1 MQDMSLNLVYTMGK
15 VASIAVSE
23 SLTCSGIPNH
33 HVHLMTDD
41 SLYEAMA
48 ESTRKRAFPA
58 DHVGRSISIYRRFK
72 NSKRVKIVTLI
83 RDPLARNISTV
94 FQNLPKKS
102 YGFQAL
108 SSLVKQLPTDP
119 ITQWNEEQFKLATGI
134 SLFDVGFSP
143 EDKFSVYCSGRF
155 EILTTLGSFHGRTLA
170 GIAATGQTKV
180 KEGFEPAV
188 DGFGHATFG
197 DIGAMQEAI
206 TPNTGAILVEPVQ
219 GESGVHCANPEYLLA
234 LRELCNEHNLLLLL
248 DEVQCGHFRT
258 GNFFGWQTIMA
269 NHPDF
274 APDACSMAK
283 SLAAGLPMGAIWAST
298 PLQDLLGPGK
308 HGTTFGG
315 TPLVSVGAVKTIEII
330 ERDGLAQNATDL
342 GNYLKAQIKKLIA
355 TYPSVLAEVRGLGL
369 MIGID
374 VTGDIPAFADSK
386 RPNSVQIVERLHE
399 SGLLTIPAGARTFR
413 LLPPLNISKT
423 NADEG
428 LSLIES
434 VVKELAS

>member
-1 MQDMSLNLVYTMGK
+1 MSNAQSIKQRIDDNVIPTYARFPITLTHGKGCHVFDADGKRYLDLGAGIATACLGHGQPELATALADQAGKLTHVSNLYYTEPQGLLAEKLVKYAGGSGK
-15 VASIAVSE
+15 VFF
-23 SLTCSGIPNH
+23 CNSGA
-33 HVHLMTDD
+33 
-41 SLYEAMA
+41 EAN
-48 ESTRKRAFPA
+48 E
-58 DHVGRSISIYRRFK
+58 
-72 NSKRVKIVTLI
+72 TL
-83 RDPLARNISTV
+83 
-94 FQNLPKKS
+94 
-102 YGFQAL
+102 
-108 SSLVKQLPTDP
+108 
-119 ITQWNEEQFKLATGI
+119 FKLARLNG
-134 SLFDVGFSP
+134 
-143 EDKFSVYCSGRF
+143 EEKGRF

-197 DIGAMQEAI
+197 DISAMQEAI

-219 GESGVHCANPEYLLA
+219 GESGVQCARPEYLLA

-315 TPLVSVGAVKTIEII
+315 TPLVSIGAVKTIEII

-342 GNYLKAQIKKLIA
+342 GNYLKAQIKILIA

-374 VTGDIPAFADSK
+374 VAGDIPAFADSN

>member
-1 MQDMSLNLVYTMGK
+1 MSNAQSIKQRIDDNVIPTYARFPITLTHGKGCHVFDADGKRYLDLGAGIATACLGHGHRELATALAEQAGKLTHVSNLYYTEPQGLLAEKLVKYAGGSGK
-15 VASIAVSE
+15 VFF
-23 SLTCSGIPNH
+23 CNSGA
-33 HVHLMTDD
+33 
-41 SLYEAMA
+41 EAN
-48 ESTRKRAFPA
+48 E
-58 DHVGRSISIYRRFK
+58 
-72 NSKRVKIVTLI
+72 TL
-83 RDPLARNISTV
+83 
-94 FQNLPKKS
+94 
-102 YGFQAL
+102 
-108 SSLVKQLPTDP
+108 
-119 ITQWNEEQFKLATGI
+119 FKLARLNG
-134 SLFDVGFSP
+134 
-143 EDKFSVYCSGRF
+143 EEKGRF

-374 VTGDIPAFADSK
+374 VTGDISAFVDSK

>member
-1 MQDMSLNLVYTMGK
+1 MSNAQSIKQRIDDNVIPTYARFPITLTHGKGCHVFDADGKRYLDLGAGIATACLGHGHRELATALAEQASKLTHVSNLYYTEPQGLLAEKLVKYAGGSGK
-15 VASIAVSE
+15 VFF
-23 SLTCSGIPNH
+23 CNSGA
-33 HVHLMTDD
+33 
-41 SLYEAMA
+41 EAN
-48 ESTRKRAFPA
+48 E
-58 DHVGRSISIYRRFK
+58 
-72 NSKRVKIVTLI
+72 TL
-83 RDPLARNISTV
+83 
-94 FQNLPKKS
+94 
-102 YGFQAL
+102 
-108 SSLVKQLPTDP
+108 
-119 ITQWNEEQFKLATGI
+119 FKLARLNG
-134 SLFDVGFSP
+134 
-143 EDKFSVYCSGRF
+143 EEKGRF
-155 EILTTLGSFHGRTLA
+155 KILTTLGSFHGRTLA

-428 LSLIES
+428 LNLIES

>member
-1 MQDMSLNLVYTMGK
+1 MSNAQSIKQRIDDNVIPTYARFPITLTHGKGCHVFDADGKRYLDLGAGIATACLGHGHRELATALAEQAGILTHVSNLYYTEPQGLLAEKLVKYAGGSGK
-15 VASIAVSE
+15 VFF
-23 SLTCSGIPNH
+23 CNSGA
-33 HVHLMTDD
+33 
-41 SLYEAMA
+41 EAN
-48 ESTRKRAFPA
+48 E
-58 DHVGRSISIYRRFK
+58 
-72 NSKRVKIVTLI
+72 TL
-83 RDPLARNISTV
+83 
-94 FQNLPKKS
+94 
-102 YGFQAL
+102 
-108 SSLVKQLPTDP
+108 
-119 ITQWNEEQFKLATGI
+119 FKLARLNG
-134 SLFDVGFSP
+134 
-143 EDKFSVYCSGRF
+143 EEKGRF

-188 DGFGHATFG
+188 KGFGHVTFG
-197 DIGAMQEAI
+197 DIGAMREAI
-206 TPNTGAILVEPVQ
+206 TPDTGAILVEPVQ
-219 GESGVHCANPEYLLA
+219 GESGVHCASPEYLLA

-330 ERDGLAQNATDL
+330 ERDGLAQNATDV

-374 VTGDIPAFADSK
+374 VTGDISAFADSK

>member
-1 MQDMSLNLVYTMGK
+1 MSNAQSIKQRIDDNVIPTYARFPITLTHGKGCHVFDADGKRYLDLGAGIATACLGHGQPELATALADQAGKLTHVSNLYYTEPQGLLAEKLVKYAGGSGK
-15 VASIAVSE
+15 VFF
-23 SLTCSGIPNH
+23 CNSGA
-33 HVHLMTDD
+33 
-41 SLYEAMA
+41 EAN
-48 ESTRKRAFPA
+48 E
-58 DHVGRSISIYRRFK
+58 
-72 NSKRVKIVTLI
+72 TL
-83 RDPLARNISTV
+83 
-94 FQNLPKKS
+94 
-102 YGFQAL
+102 
-108 SSLVKQLPTDP
+108 
-119 ITQWNEEQFKLATGI
+119 FKLARLNG
-134 SLFDVGFSP
+134 
-143 EDKFSVYCSGRF
+143 EEKGRF

-355 TYPSVLAEVRGLGL
+355 TYPSVLADVRGLGL

>member
-1 MQDMSLNLVYTMGK
+1 MSNAQSIKQRIDDNVIPTYARFPITLTHGKGCHVFDADGKRYLDLGAGIATACLGHGQPELATALADQAGKLTHVSNLYYTEPQGLLAEKLVKYAGGSGK
-15 VASIAVSE
+15 VFF
-23 SLTCSGIPNH
+23 CNSGA
-33 HVHLMTDD
+33 
-41 SLYEAMA
+41 EAN
-48 ESTRKRAFPA
+48 E
-58 DHVGRSISIYRRFK
+58 
-72 NSKRVKIVTLI
+72 TL
-83 RDPLARNISTV
+83 
-94 FQNLPKKS
+94 
-102 YGFQAL
+102 
-108 SSLVKQLPTDP
+108 
-119 ITQWNEEQFKLATGI
+119 FKLARLNGEEK
-134 SLFDVGFSP
+134 D
-143 EDKFSVYCSGRF
+143 RF
-155 EILTTLGSFHGRTLA
+155 EILTTLDSFHGRTLA

-197 DIGAMQEAI
+197 DINAMQEAI

-219 GESGVHCANPEYLLA
+219 GESGVHCASPEYLLA
-234 LRELCNEHNLLLLL
+234 LRELCNEHNLLLLF

-269 NHPDF
+269 DHSDF

-315 TPLVSVGAVKTIEII
+315 TPLVSIGAVKTIEII

-342 GNYLKAQIKKLIA
+342 GNYLKAQITRLIA

>member
-1 MQDMSLNLVYTMGK
+1 MSNAQSIKQRIDDNVIPTYARFPITLTHGVGCHVFDADGKRYLDLGAGIATACLGHGHREIATTLAEQAVKLTHVSNLYYTEPQGLLAEKLVKYAGGSGK
-15 VASIAVSE
+15 VFF
-23 SLTCSGIPNH
+23 CNSGA
-33 HVHLMTDD
+33 
-41 SLYEAMA
+41 EAN
-48 ESTRKRAFPA
+48 E
-58 DHVGRSISIYRRFK
+58 
-72 NSKRVKIVTLI
+72 TL
-83 RDPLARNISTV
+83 
-94 FQNLPKKS
+94 
-102 YGFQAL
+102 
-108 SSLVKQLPTDP
+108 
-119 ITQWNEEQFKLATGI
+119 FKLARLNG
-134 SLFDVGFSP
+134 
-143 EDKFSVYCSGRF
+143 EEKGRF

-170 GIAATGQTKV
+170 GIAATGQAKA